1 MLTAVCVAFS
11 VDRLTMFL
19 LKLPQKAAADLTA
32 TLRLFGQVIKM
43 MAMK

>member
-1 MLTAVCVAFS
+1 MLIAVCVAFS

-19 LKLPQKAAADLTA
+19 LKLPQRAAADLTA
-32 TLRLFGQVIKM
+32 ALRLFRQVIKT